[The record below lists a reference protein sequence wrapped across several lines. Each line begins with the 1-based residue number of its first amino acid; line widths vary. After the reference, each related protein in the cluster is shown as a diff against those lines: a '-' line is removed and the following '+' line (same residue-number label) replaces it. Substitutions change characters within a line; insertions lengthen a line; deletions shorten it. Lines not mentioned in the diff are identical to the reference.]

1 MKLMFITNNPE
12 VSQIAQDAG
21 VDIIFVDLEHLG
33 KLERQGHLNTFISS
47 HTIDDVGIIKKSL
60 NQAELLVR
68 VNPINKNS
76 EKEIEKVLENTPDY
90 IMLPMFRTKE
100 EVETFIRIVNKRSKI
115 VLLLETAAA
124 LVRIDDIL
132 MLDGIDVIYVGLND
146 LHLEL
151 GLDFMFEILSEG
163 IIDCIAHKAQAK
175 GIDFGFGGIAKLN
188 QGDVPAELI
197 IKEHERLKSEMV
209 ILSRSFIANRE
220 TIDNTELK
228 NVSEEVKK
236 LRNVYL
242 DAADRTES
250 NQKSDYS
257 LIVSKIRQKAKEL
270 RNRNV

>member
-12 VSQIAQDAG
+12 VSKIVQDAG
-21 VDIIFVDLEHLG
+21 IDIIFVDLEYIG
-33 KLERQGHLNTFISS
+33 KIKRQGHLNTFISN
-47 HTIDDVGIIKKSL
+47 HTLEDVGTIKKSL
-60 NQAELLVR
+60 NRAELLVR

-76 EKEIEKVLENTPDY
+76 KREIEKVLEDTPDY

-100 EVETFIRIVNKRSKI
+100 EVETFIKLVNKRSKV

-132 MLDGIDVIYVGLND
+132 TLEGIDAIYVGLND
-146 LHLEL
+146 LHLDL

-163 IIDCIAHKAQAK
+163 IIDCLAHKVQAK

-197 IKEHERLKSEMV
+197 IKEHVRLKSDMV

-220 TIDNTELK
+220 TIHNIDLK
-228 NVSEEVKK
+228 YVNEEVKK
-236 LRNVYL
+236 IRTVYL
-242 DAADRTES
+242 DAKDRTEPIK
-250 NQKSDYS
+250 KSDYS
-257 LIVSKIRQKAKEL
+257 IIASKIRKKAKEI